1 MSISRKNLAFN
12 SIKFFGQLVHSS
24 FGKNRCFSSVDSR
37 AKGRTG
43 IEESEQRQLLNN
55 NLIFAIKENK
65 ERGNSQGKMW
75 SQKRILFFEFL
86 IEDIWTSYLE
96 TDGNDP
102 VEEISLIQERRQL

>member
-1 MSISRKNLAFN
+1 
-12 SIKFFGQLVHSS
+12 
-24 FGKNRCFSSVDSR
+24 
-37 AKGRTG
+37 
-43 IEESEQRQLLNN
+43 
-55 NLIFAIKENK
+55 
-65 ERGNSQGKMW
+65 MW